1 MTLRLLWPLQNF
13 GPRSQQV
20 RSFLYFGNGNPCGIP
35 GPSSKLLIPEFGPR
49 IAVEEASPQ
58 DVSNIGERHF
68 RCWTV
73 RLLSMTLLV
82 PLILPPN
89 HGSSDEPYWKAKTIS
104 FPNMDGH
111 GGMQAELDSASAR
124 SYVPISVYN
133 DIRRS
138 WLHQPNNA
146 PGVSIVHTDTFLPDA
161 NPFQNHD
168 IIFRFKGVDEEEVEF
183 RCSAER
189 FLVSPWFVPEE
200 GFIVPFKAF
209 RPYKDD
215 ETDAATL
222 GMNFFWTAIVRFD
235 AEHRGL
241 RPVPGIDQP
250 YVQLAAQRIVKDGRV
265 IADAHDIEI
274 HRDAPPRVQAAAR
287 KQLALLR

>member
-1 MTLRLLWPLQNF
+1 MTLRLLWPVQKF

-35 GPSSKLLIPEFGPR
+35 GSGSKLLTPEFGPQ
-49 IAVEEASPQ
+49 IPIEEAVPSE
-58 DVSNIGERHF
+58 VANIGERHF

-89 HGSSDEPYWKAKTIS
+89 YGNSGAPYWEAKTIS

-111 GGMQAELDSASAR
+111 GGMRAELDSASAR
-124 SYVPISVYN
+124 TYVPISVYN

-138 WLHQPNNA
+138 WLHQRNNLSGA
-146 PGVSIVHTDTFLPDA
+146 STWTSDTFLPGA
-161 NPFQNHD
+161 NSFQNHD
-168 IIFRFKGVDEEEVEF
+168 IIFRFKGGDDDEVEF

-189 FLVSPWFVPEE
+189 FLVSPWFMPNE
-200 GFIVPFKAF
+200 GFVVPFKAF
-209 RPYKDD
+209 RPTGEGDP
-215 ETDAATL
+215 EVATL
-222 GMNFFWTAIVRFD
+222 GMNFFWSAIVRFD
-235 AEHRGL
+235 AEHRGI

-250 YVQLAAQRIVKDGRV
+250 YVQLAAQRIVQDGRV
-265 IADAHDIEI
+265 VADADDIEI

-287 KQLALLR
+287 KQPGLLR